1 MTTNDLVILA
11 PFSRGDEAPLLLVGG
26 LAGGEPPLLLEA
38 VEGDPLGRPGG
49 GEPDV
54 CAGPG
59 GGRRG
64 GKFSV
69 LRNSCVQRPFLGLDR
84 RMKSC
89 RPYLTFVFTSPG
101 LRPGAV
107 LRTLACSLK
116 ALNLGWK
123 LLGT

>member
-49 GEPDV
+49 GESDV

-64 GKFSV
+64 GKRYFFIYDPEIRGMR
-69 LRNSCVQRPFLGLDR
+69 LENGGLCKDGGIMIEDR
-84 RMKSC
+84 YSRFEDSII
-89 RPYLTFVFTSPG
+89 
-101 LRPGAV
+101 
-107 LRTLACSLK
+107 
-116 ALNLGWK
+116 
-123 LLGT
+123 